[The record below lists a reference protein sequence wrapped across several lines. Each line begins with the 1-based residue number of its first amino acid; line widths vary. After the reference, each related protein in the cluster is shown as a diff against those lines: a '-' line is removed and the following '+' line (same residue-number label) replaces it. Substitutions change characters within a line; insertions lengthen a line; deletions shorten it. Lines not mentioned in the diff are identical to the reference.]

1 MSDEDCYNLTGI
13 SKSNFD
19 HLVDMLAN
27 CNINNSSNRSIRNAI
42 GLFLAKLRLGVRNK
56 VLTTMFQY
64 SNRKAVSRTLAT
76 VRQTMVSAFV
86 PLYVGFNNIT
96 RHDVINRYSSPLA
109 THLLSS
115 NPQALVLVVDGTYIY
130 VQVCHVFYWIGHSN
144 FMKTRKS

>member
-42 GLFLAKLRLGVRNK
+42 GLFLAKLRLGVSNK

-76 VRQTMVSAFV
+76 VRQAMVSAFV

-96 RHDVINRYSSPLA
+96 RYDVINRYSSPLA

-115 NPQALVLVVDGTYIY
+115 NPQALVLVVDGTY
-130 VQVCHVFYWIGHSN
+130 SLD
-144 FMKTRKS
+144 